1 MFFLNKKNNITN
13 KKNLFHNENLIS
25 ILPQNQAQS
34 KVQKIENKQDQDE
47 EKINFKQEFAENIK
61 FKIDTTSVKSNN
73 PERDE
78 KIKTIF
84 FGSMKDSREITG
96 DFRNFKFNTDNL
108 IPQRHIQYLNNLKK
122 QNLIVGISIPQN
134 VMTEK
139 HQQIKYIKD
148 KLITFKK
155 E

>member
-1 MFFLNKKNNITN
+1 MGYLYDNYCDFTIVF
-13 KKNLFHNENLIS
+13 NL
-25 ILPQNQAQS
+25 
-34 KVQKIENKQDQDE
+34 
-47 EKINFKQEFAENIK
+47 
-61 FKIDTTSVKSNN
+61 KS
-73 PERDE
+73 
-78 KIKTIF
+78 
-84 FGSMKDSREITG
+84 
-96 DFRNFKFNTDNL
+96 FRNFKFNTDNL